1 MRALFALRHK
11 PMPRTVLVSCHLLSD
26 LERVVGHVM
35 FLREGRLQL
44 FVECDGA
51 IEHLRC
57 LPSRERPTPRRVG
70 ALHWAGGRC
79 GWMPSRIP
87 RRRARRRWAWK
98 TCWSS

>member
-1 MRALFALRHK
+1 M
-11 PMPRTVLVSCHLLSD
+11 LVSSHLLSD
-26 LERVVGHVM
+26 LERVIGHVM

-70 ALHWAGGRC
+70 ALHWAGGALRVDALWHPEAQ
-79 GWMPSRIP
+79 GAPALGVEDLLEQLNS
-87 RRRARRRWAWK
+87 
-98 TCWSS
+98 